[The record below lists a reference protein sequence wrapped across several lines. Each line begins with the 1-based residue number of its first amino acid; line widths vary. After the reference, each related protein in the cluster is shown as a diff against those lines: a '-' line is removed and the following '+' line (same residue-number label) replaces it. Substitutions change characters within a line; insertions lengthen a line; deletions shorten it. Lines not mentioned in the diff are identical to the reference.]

1 MILVDERAFVEG
13 EQDLEVLLESE
24 AKRILVD
31 HAIPTTKYKEA
42 ADVEDAVR
50 SAEHIGYP
58 VALKALS
65 SKVVHKSDVGGVILD
80 LLDAEQVRQA
90 FGKIMARVKP
100 IDSEARVIVQEMVG
114 PGVEV
119 IVGATTDPHFGPI
132 LLVGIG
138 GVFTELLEDVAFGL
152 IPVDQDHA
160 WRMLRSLRGYRIF
173 EGYRGQ
179 ESLNLTALI
188 DIMLKVSRLVE
199 ENPEIVGLDL
209 NPVIIDEHSAIA
221 VDARIVVHPN
231 FTTNN

>member
-1 MILVDERAFVEG
+1 MDENALVEDMS
-13 EQDLEVLLESE
+13 DLEVLLESE

-42 ADVEDAVR
+42 ADVEAAVR

-80 LLDAEQVRQA
+80 LLDAEEVRQA

-100 IDSEARVIVQEMVG
+100 IDPEARVIVQEMVD

-119 IVGATTDPHFGPI
+119 IVGATTDPHFGLT

-160 WRMLRSLRGYRIF
+160 WRMLRSLRGYPLL

-179 ESLNLTALI
+179 ARLDVEALV
-188 DIMLKVSRLVE
+188 DIMLSVSKLVE
-199 ENPEIVGLDL
+199 ENSQIVELDL
-209 NPVIIDEHSAIA
+209 NPVILHEHSAIA
-221 VDARIVVHPN
+221 VDARIVVHRN
-231 FTTNN
+231 FATK

>member
-1 MILVDERAFVEG
+1 MIVVDERAFVE
-13 EQDLEVLLESE
+13 EDQDLEVLLESE
-24 AKRILVD
+24 AKRILVN

-42 ADVEDAVR
+42 ADVEAAVR
-50 SAEHIGYP
+50 SAEQIGFP

-80 LLDAEQVRQA
+80 LLGAEEVRQA
-90 FGKIMARVKP
+90 FGKIMDRVKP
-100 IDSEARVIVQEMVG
+100 IDPDARVIVEEMVD

-119 IVGATTDPHFGPI
+119 IIGATTDPHFGPI

-160 WRMLRSLRGYRIF
+160 WRMLRSLRGHPLL
-173 EGYRGQ
+173 EGYRGRARLDV
-179 ESLNLTALI
+179 EALV

-199 ENPEIVGLDL
+199 ENPEIVELDL

-221 VDARIVVHPN
+221 VDARIVVHRN

>member
-1 MILVDERAFVEG
+1 MDEREFIKE

-31 HAIPTTKYKEA
+31 HAIPTTKYEEA
-42 ADVEDAVR
+42 ANAKDAVR
-50 SAEHIGYP
+50 SAEYIGYP
-58 VALKALS
+58 VALKVLS

-80 LLDAEQVRQA
+80 LLDAEEVRQA
-90 FGKIMARVKP
+90 FKKLIARVET
-100 IDSEARVIVQEMVG
+100 IDPDARVIVQEMVD

-119 IVGATTDPHFGPI
+119 IVGATTDPHFGPT

-160 WRMLRSLRGYRIF
+160 WRMLRSLRGYPLL

-179 ESLNLTALI
+179 GRLDVEALV
-188 DIMLKVSRLVE
+188 DIMLSVSQLVE
-199 ENPEIVGLDL
+199 EIPQIVELDL
-209 NPVIIDEHSAIA
+209 NPVIVLEQSVIA
-221 VDARIVVHPN
+221 VDARIVVHRN
-231 FTTNN
+231 FTINN

>member
-1 MILVDERAFVEG
+1 VDERAFVEE

-50 SAEHIGYP
+50 SAEDIGYP

-80 LLDAEQVRQA
+80 LLNAEEVRQA
-90 FGKIMARVKP
+90 FGKIMDRVKP
-100 IDSEARVIVQEMVG
+100 IDPDARVIVQEMVG
-114 PGVEV
+114 PGVEA

>member
-1 MILVDERAFVEG
+1 MIVVDENALVEDML
-13 EQDLEVLLESE
+13 DLEVLLESE

-42 ADVEDAVR
+42 ADVEAAVR

-80 LLDAEQVRQA
+80 LLDAEEVRQA

-100 IDSEARVIVQEMVG
+100 LDPETRVIVQEMVD

-138 GVFTELLEDVAFGL
+138 GVFTELLEDVTFGL

-160 WRMLRSLRGYRIF
+160 WRMLRSLRGYPLL

-179 ESLNLTALI
+179 ARLDVEALV
-188 DIMLKVSRLVE
+188 DIMLKVSQLVE
-199 ENPEIVGLDL
+199 EKPQIVELDL
-209 NPVIIDEHSAIA
+209 NPVIVLEQSAIA
-221 VDARIVVHPN
+221 VDARIVVHRN
-231 FTTNN
+231 FATNQ